1 MVQDRWWSV
10 VQCAERRVNACF
22 ACCRVSR
29 AWGRSVL
36 ASGLA
41 LLAMPLLGSDQS
53 PLRVAARAG
62 EPVSV
67 AFREDRGHVAILDIS
82 GDYDFVAP
90 DGSSNWASRE
100 AVGRAFFAHHA
111 EAYDFLIVATGFPV
125 VLGPGDRAH
134 HLGVRN
140 DIEGIGLPIFD
151 QSDLFGSAGRLQS
164 FVDLGALDSY
174 RLSSPATSLDETLL
188 IATHELLHR
197 WAASVRFRTAS
208 GELSSDLVTG
218 DGHWSYLL
226 ASGGSVLYGNNW
238 RDNGDGTF
246 TSIDALKIASPLDLY
261 LAGFLSADEVPPFF
275 LIRNPAID
283 PKRPA
288 RIGEMVSGTRLDLSI
303 DDVIAAEGPRVPAAA
318 AAPRE
323 LTAALVYLVR
333 PGDEVSE
340 SDLANLEL
348 LRRELMKRFAI
359 QTAGRGR
366 LEVHP
371 LGADEA
377 TPGLP
382 VPLDGGAIRP
392 GAMVL
397 AHALSWLASRQ
408 SAEGYWQDR
417 EGTRWRDS
425 AAAASSLL
433 AAGASFDLAGLVAW
447 ARAGSAVGTDAGAH
461 RAALLHRLGAGSE
474 RSDQIALLGTAQRPD
489 GGWGASLS
497 YRLDPLDTVV
507 ALSARDG
514 GAADDV
520 AVERLA
526 QAQNPD
532 GSWGGATG
540 GSGRVEITAAATRLL
555 LARGRTSSADA
566 GLSWIAAHQNAD
578 GGLGDSPSTA
588 HATAEA
594 LLVLREAGRL
604 GTIDEE
610 AATAYLSSRQT
621 VSGSWDG
628 SVFTTARVVEALRRA
643 ELPNG
648 VFSAPLSAIPAIPAE
663 GESVQLLARLRN
675 SGTLPLPAGT
685 VRFFDGLPEEGGVA
699 IGPDRLVPPL
709 AAGGEIDL
717 QTSWLADTPV
727 GTHALVAIFDPEG
740 SIVESDESDNRSLL
754 TLEVAPA
761 PPEPDLEVRPEGIS
775 FSPSSP
781 NLLPSTVTVT
791 VALRNR
797 GTTPVPAVAIQ
808 MWRGAPSDGHLVE
821 EVTVAVG
828 AGSTVPVSIPFDV
841 TTPGAHD
848 VTLVADPADQIV
860 EAREDNNQA
869 SARVTMAASVD
880 LEVLASQIT
889 LLDPPHPGA
898 DVRFAVTLR
907 NRGTL
912 GSPAFT
918 LRTEVVQG
926 STAEPVGEDSLQLA
940 AGTTATLTI
949 PWRVSRAGAF
959 DFHVVLDPLG
969 LVPEVDEE
977 NNSASLPFLAGAPS
991 TPNLTISYRDLQFT
1005 PEPAL
1010 EGAPLDLQILLR
1022 NTGGVEAQ
1030 QIVVRAFDGNPAQG
1044 GAPVATVT
1052 VPSLAAGASTPVD
1065 LRWTEVPNAADRF
1078 IHLMVDPEDAITEL
1092 DETDNAAFRRLDVLS
1107 LPDAAISPATLALTP
1122 RFPIPG
1128 QLVTLSIEV
1137 ADYGEQP
1144 LTGLK
1149 ARAFLLGAEGNEIPL
1164 TPDAQFAPIAG
1175 GQRGVAQIQLGLGEA
1190 PADLDLVVRVD
1201 PDAEIREGDEG
1212 NNRATIPLAIQ
1223 DADAYVSESFFSP
1236 NSDGVKDTTAF
1247 SFRVG
1252 TPASVAVEVLDRWG
1266 QLVWRETRHEWGST
1280 TGGTFVWDGR
1290 TSLGRLARDGD
1301 YEIRAVATDGAVFGR
1316 ATTTLDTNR
1325 SSLVE
1330 ASGTPYEAI
1339 ENLTCAIP
1347 HPSGVQLTDDE
1358 RWVYYYFRYLTA
1370 GTPAG
1375 IYRALSNGGTPQT
1388 VIGPAWLGSQGLG
1401 DPPDQLGEVWF
1412 SATGAFV
1419 AWAQSPCYCGDC
1431 RYCSSDARKVFL
1443 SNASGENIVELPLG
1457 SGSRLV
1463 GFFEGDR
1470 KLLAQ
1475 DSTTESLLE
1484 ISTSEPSVATP
1495 VFVAPAPIRRTTLS
1509 PDRRRVLV
1517 ETLGDPAPRQFVVNL
1532 ETGSALEL
1540 PLEPIEWLAPVWSDD
1555 GSLLALRDA
1564 TTGEV
1569 VIFSSNGELLQRVS
1583 IPLSS
1588 IAGGSS
1594 DAAIPIGFSTWND
1607 ELSVRVSR
1615 LANCE
1620 WWDEFFVVDLRSAV
1634 ARRLGVSPAR
1644 CQCCSFAVSAGRGQ
1658 GWEEVGK
1665 LHFSK
1670 RLDQESLDLPS
1681 WVRQEQGSIRL
1692 RIRNLAASDAQIES
1706 LQLSA
1711 GGERLPLL
1719 SAVDT
1724 ANGQETRPVIESHDA
1739 RLFEA
1744 TGREIEAT
1752 WNGGGFGPLRLS
1764 LSAREEGTARGLP
1777 AADASRSLAERDEPS
1792 APFEWSRGGGP
1803 WVPNDRAVLTA
1814 SSLYAKPLHAFGLDP
1829 GASPVELLADW
1840 THLANVRLSPTR
1852 RRLLFESED
1861 PGLDPESACF
1871 GTGPDLLAVKNWL
1884 NLGTEL
1890 TARRVPGVGGV
1901 LLEGVAADR
1910 SFERFRLE
1918 YALDAPS
1925 PIWLPITS
1933 PSAYQV
1939 FGSAIRNWIPP
1950 GPGAF
1955 RLRLVA
1961 EDRAGNTR
1969 VATARVFSSDT
1980 PVLTDLDVAPE
1991 VFSPNGDGSLDQ
2003 AVVSYRVL
2011 EPANL
2016 EFQLVDAGGSTVRT
2030 FSRSHAV
2037 PGEFSFVWDGRSDAG
2052 LRVADGRYRLL
2063 VLDYQQVV
2071 EVDTQA
2077 PLVTA
2082 AWSRVK
2088 QSCVSGGVVGVGNI
2102 AFTREL
2108 RFRLFEATP
2117 SVALERALAP
2127 VPAAWHRVDGVSACF
2142 QEPRCYWVQVPESD
2156 AVAYVYRVVAVDQA
2170 GNRTVIVVPSIEPAI
2185 LLGAASG
2192 QPNGAVHGPPGDV
2205 FCSPTLSPIKIPE
2218 NGLLRLEALETWP
2231 VALVSVSVHVFVHP
2245 ADGGETEVVAPVL
2258 ATYRVGSSQPWGL
2271 PLPEGAFEVLWD
2283 AGALPRGTHHV
2294 VLEGTGEDGQ
2304 AWHSTTLSVRRELQ
2318 PETPPDDPFLGVT
2331 PGVAENEIRDPLA
2344 NGTVDPRITPEAMAI
2359 LRDLYAEAVASGAIA
2374 SGHAYFLLGTVH
2386 GVESMEDV
2394 HLDLASVVD
2403 LRYSPPMRI
2412 DAAYGRD
2419 GHFLF
2424 RQSAWEPCT
2433 SYLAQLSARG
2443 LAGNGQAPPLTSSQ
2457 ELFST
2462 GCFGVAAW
2470 GFPVWA
2476 ATCGGAPSGM
2486 VGIEME
2492 VENLRDNRP
2501 LVLLTLD
2508 RLSDDGFEEL
2518 LMSVNRPTPGTIY
2531 RHELNTAGLEEGRHR
2546 YRARVVDSTGE
2557 QRFWFGSF
2565 VVDRTPPEV
2574 QFLSPPENSRSCAG
2588 ELRLDYS
2595 LTDDGGLQYSLSSP
2609 AFVDGDFNEYA
2620 GGRLRLGD
2628 EALLCLNGCG
2638 HVAERNEQLAREWEA
2653 PRLPI
2658 SEWTPRYS
2666 VPAGPLRAWMGTW
2679 RVDTQS
2685 RVAPDGRVEMK
2696 IEAVDWGGHHV
2707 CQERALEID
2716 GRADGLAT
2724 LSGPRLFSP
2733 NADGTLDVTE
2743 VALDVAESLAVTVS
2757 VFAGLP
2763 VLDGSIVPSGP
2774 EVRRVFDRGLVLDH
2788 RNVEWSGSDMSGAAV
2803 PDGLYV
2809 LVVDQVDGCDNAA
2822 RDWFP
2827 VTVDNTPP
2835 TAVLAYPHAG
2845 DPLPMLVNVRGFGD
2859 DEHFYRYQL
2868 FVGAGV
2874 APETWE
2880 LLGSGAGAAQ
2890 GQLGTWNTFGLSGT
2904 YTLLLVTEDEAG
2916 NRTESRE
2923 SVVVDSPF
2931 RILSY
2936 VESVPRLFSPN
2947 GDGRR
2952 ELASLRL
2959 GVEAPARLSVAI
2971 QDLDGRMVRE
2981 IAVDHAVAAG
2991 SLAFSWDGVD
3001 GAGQPVPDGEYRVAV
3016 HAVLL
3021 ANLNVTQVEVA
3032 PLILDRLPP
3041 EVTIRRPG
3049 NGFAAGSGSVVGTIS
3064 DPLIASY
3071 SVELASGAPLGAWT
3085 VLDAGTANRV
3095 DAPLGSLDG
3104 LPEGPHTLR
3113 VRAED
3118 AAENRIERILPFV
3131 VDNTPPQLAITAP
3144 AVGAIVGM
3152 AGDPIAIVGAIVE
3165 EHLASWRLEVGVG
3178 DSPSSWMPL
3187 ASGSELPLEPT
3198 LGAWPVAGLADGLY
3212 TLRLS
3217 ATDQASLSSEKRL
3230 VVTVDNTPPV
3240 AAVLSPRAGDFVR
3253 GAAPVVGLA
3262 TDTHFAQFVLSV
3274 APEGSLAFSEIG
3286 RSATPVTDGS
3296 LATWTALPPDG
3307 RYLLRLEVTDAADNR
3322 ARVELPVEVDTHP
3335 PSAPTLRAS
3344 LEGGRDARLHWTASP
3359 EPDVVGYEIFRDGVK
3374 LPGDPLTATTALDA
3388 GLGDGRHA
3396 YVVRAVDRAGWR
3408 SEPSNEAI
3416 VEVDRTPPLAR
3427 ILEPAVG
3434 ASVSG
3439 VIEVRGT
3446 AWSADDLRMWRLSVV
3461 PLLGGT
3467 PTLLAQSTVSVEADR
3482 LADWATATLD
3492 EGSSHRLRLEAE
3504 DVAGNVGADEVVVTI
3519 DNLPPAPPTG
3529 LAANVPGGSADVV
3542 VTWNANSEADLEGY
3556 LLYRDGAL
3564 VNAGGGPTGD
3574 PRTFVIRATSYSDRR
3589 RPDGTYT
3596 YIVLAMDQAGNLSG
3610 PSSPAEA
3617 TVSRQAPHA
3626 VIVEPADGASIGES
3640 TTVRATTSDQDV
3652 AEVRFRFRAVGV
3664 EDWTDLGNPD
3674 SAAPWE
3680 AAFTPESFV
3689 PPLPFGDYELE
3700 AVATDLGGL
3709 VDPGPSQITVTYTDL
3724 GAPAAP
3730 LDLRA
3735 AVDGGEVSLQWQAST
3750 EPDLRGYFVERRLQ
3764 GSEDWSRLSPD
3775 PVVTTV
3781 LVDSS
3786 VADGDYDYRV
3796 VAVDQSGNLSLP
3808 SNAVPALVYTPRL
3821 RQPYTPTEL
3830 RTTILAGRGRIA
3842 ATIEG
3847 TLTNGAGT
3855 GPLPAIVTGADATF
3869 SLPDLPLAIG
3879 DNTFSLRLVDGG
3891 GNRSKAATVIVRSGD
3906 RPATP
3911 SGVAGV
3917 AGPGDHDVSLTWNA
3931 NSEADLLGYRLV
3943 RDGNRL
3949 PAVES
3954 VAYQSASASSSEGA
3968 AIPEYAIDGDP
3979 GSYWAPAGQE
3989 PSGVAGQW
3997 LEVAWSEPRIVER
4010 ASLRWL
4016 AGSLVPFGA
4025 ADFDLFGWD
4034 GRAWVPLLEVRG
4046 NALEVTDLRLP
4057 RAYRTDRLRVELL
4070 APIAQPDGSSW
4081 VGLSEVAVEVMPT
4094 IAQPSFSEVVQDGLH
4109 VYSVTAWSLLGFESD
4124 PSATASVPIGDVEPP
4139 APVVLSATVQGSD
4152 VHLSWTPSTAPDVA
4166 RYDLYRDGAKLVE
4179 HVDLDLLVEV
4189 DAARPNGT
4197 YTYEVRPI
4205 DAVGNLGAFSNAVVL
4220 VVNVV
4225 APAAP
4230 LDLAVTEVVE
4240 GRALDLMWSPPAGGP
4255 PPGYRLYRGLASGG
4269 PFQAVAVTSET
4280 TRRDLGLV
4288 NGTTYFYRVVALDAA
4303 GNESL
4308 ASNEASGTPRDHV
4321 VEAPILLFP
4330 TVAGRSL
4337 IWASPIAPVAGLA
4350 EPDSSVALF
4359 RDGQWVGAARA
4370 TAAETDVPAGPGV
4383 GMRLHLAPD
4392 GRRWIRTD
4400 EVGVA
4405 HLESESGL
4413 DVELPDGGARWAWS
4427 GRSLWIH
4434 GSDGSVV
4441 LELDAE
4447 GRLLRS
4453 LTLPG
4458 WFQDVVA
4465 RPDGRELAI
4474 AGDLGEGT
4482 GLYSYD
4488 LGSGLSRLLL
4498 GFSSLPPDPDHL
4510 QWSAD
4515 GRHLAALLPDDAGTA
4530 RLVAIDTLA
4539 ASPTVAD
4546 LDSQALLDA
4555 PSWSSDGEWLFWSTE
4570 VSGISQIRS
4579 WNATNHEVTQVT
4591 NAPDERRDP
4600 QVSPVGDRLA
4610 VFGSGGRLSILD
4622 LATGTERV
4630 VHDFGRSGEGALEWS
4645 RSGVLAATFDG
4656 EVRRYTLAGWF
4667 RHPGLALHSGVNRLT
4682 ARATDPSGNLSVAS
4696 QPIELELLADAAPD
4710 LSIRSEEV
4718 VVWPQSPVAGSLA
4731 RVSVTVRNLAAV
4743 SSPASWLDAVASGP
4757 HGLRIVLAE
4766 GLALEALAPG
4776 AATTR
4781 SFDLQVPVTGGTL
4794 VVAAVVDPSNQVAE
4808 LDESNNRGERSFLAG
4823 SLAGPAVAVA
4833 TDRTTYAA
4841 GESVQVAVNV
4851 SNAGPTWNGRLV
4863 VTLEDEQGFVVDE
4876 LLDLPIVDL
4885 PYAGTN
4891 HRALVWPSGQT
4902 FAGSYQVRAALRD
4915 LAQAPVTQDVAAF
4928 TLGEAMQLSAAVET
4942 DRTAYLVGSPVSLLA
4957 RVRYVAGNALPS
4969 GLVAR
4974 LVVESAD
4981 GVVHGEWQTTLG
4993 DLLPGDSVSVRRTW
5007 SSSAEAVGPYRARV
5021 EVRRADVAEVSALSP
5036 FELLAA
5042 PSSFDGSLSLDT
5054 GSPAFGDPLLATW
5067 SVHQQSGGATT
5078 SALASLEVVDAAT
5091 GESLVVRQTPVSL
5104 STGTRV
5110 SGVESLATDEL
5121 GSKTYLVVLALDSDG
5136 LAGPEPAVTL
5146 AAASFSPVD
5155 RTPPLL
5161 TVVRPTAGGLL
5172 GGLLEVAATA
5182 VDQRSA
5188 IDRVEAAIDGATW
5201 RELPLLAATS
5211 GLFGR
5216 PWEPLAEG
5224 EHSLT
5229 VRAADAAGNAT
5240 TSLPI
5245 AFTVDTT
5252 PPVIQVDGVA
5262 DGGSYPP
5269 PVVPVI
5275 SIQDVH
5281 PGWSATALDS
5291 HAFSS
5296 GTEVA
5301 TAGIHVLH
5309 IVAEDAAGNRSME
5322 RVSFS
5327 IGGGTEPAL
5336 TAAKTWSLSSDA
5348 DGDGRPSPGDTILF
5362 EVVVAAQG
5370 TAPVTGMT
5378 FLDPVPQHTTLVA
5391 GSVTTTVGAVSAI
5404 DPITVSLGAL
5414 APGEIATVRFI
5425 VRVDSPLAAGVNRLV
5440 NQGSV
5445 ASIELPTILT
5455 DDPAVGGAVDPTIV
5469 PVSAAPRLLLEK
5481 SDALA
5486 IDADGDGVA
5495 SPGDTLSYTLL
5506 LRNLGN
5512 TAATGLGVVD
5522 PIPSHTVLVAGSV
5535 TTDRGAI
5542 TALDPVT
5549 VAIESLP
5556 AGEVAAIRFA
5566 VQVVRPLPP
5575 GVVEIANQ
5583 GTATSIELAPVVS
5596 DDPETAEAED
5606 PTITMVSARP
5616 DLHLGKSDLLVSD
5629 ADGDGFA
5636 SPSDELLYVVS
5647 LTNSGNT
5654 AATTVVVTD
5663 SLPQEMT
5670 LVPGS
5675 LQVSGGTVTAVEPLT
5690 LESPELAVGSE
5701 LSASFRVRIADPFP
5715 LDRLEIANQAFAV
5728 AQGVA
5733 ELPSD
5738 DPDSAATAD
5747 PTRTEIRITPALA
5760 AESRVA
5766 GESEPTVVVSVS
5778 LSRPSN
5784 RPTTVSF
5791 ATRDGSA
5798 TAGLDYFAVSGRL
5811 TIPSGEL
5818 SGAIAIPL
5826 VSDLLVE
5833 GDETFELVLSAPE
5846 NGTLAEPRATIT
5858 IRDDDTM
5865 SVTTIEDATVDEGE
5879 TAQVHVRLTPP
5890 PAVDV
5895 SFDFATV
5902 GGSATEGVD
5911 YLSTHGTRVVTAGT
5925 SEVVLS
5931 VATIEDALDEPAET
5945 FTVRLS
5951 SLQGAALGDGES
5963 SVTLVDDDG
5972 PPALAAAK
5980 RVSLALD
5987 TNGDGAA
5994 NPGEHLRYQVTI
6006 AALGGSQLSS
6016 VRFDDVV
6023 PDATTVV
6030 PGSVTT
6036 TAGSILGESPVQVA
6050 VGTLAPGAS
6059 AEISF
6064 EVAIAGSVPVGTSQ
6078 ISNQGRVESAEL
6090 PMVLTDDPTRPG
6102 STDPT
6107 VIPLVGLPELDAWK
6121 TDRLPDSPGAPGA
6134 SAGEIIEYSV
6144 GLMNRGSGPAHAV
6157 RFEDGI
6163 PSHARL
6169 VSGSLWSSQGA
6180 VSEGDP
6186 IRVDVGDVGS
6196 GVSVEIRFRVRVDPA
6211 LDPSVGEI
6219 VNQGWFRWGTEAA
6232 ATDDPDQ
6239 PGSVD
6244 PTSTP
6249 IVPASVLEIPTLDAI
6264 GVAAFSLLLVLAAL
6278 AVSRRARQGGFR

>member
-1 MVQDRWWSV
+1 MPQDRWRPV
-10 VQCAERRVNACF
+10 VLSAERCVSSRFPCSGF
-22 ACCRVSR
+22 SR
-29 AWGRSVL
+29 AWVRSVI
-36 ASGLA
+36 ASSVA

-53 PLRVAARAG
+53 PLRATARVG
-62 EPVSV
+62 EPVAV

-100 AVGRAFFAHHA
+100 AVGRAFFADHA
-111 EAYDFLIVATGFPV
+111 DAYDFLIVAAGFPV
-125 VLGPGDRAH
+125 ALGPGDRAH

-140 DIEGIGLPIFD
+140 DIEGIGLPNFD

-197 WAASVRFRTAS
+197 WAASIRFRTAS
-208 GELSSDLVTG
+208 GEMSSDLVTG

-261 LAGFLSADEVPPFF
+261 LAGFLSSDEVPPFF
-275 LIRNPAID
+275 LIRNPTID

-288 RIGEMVSGTRLDLSI
+288 RIGETVSGTRLDLSI
-303 DDVIAAEGPRVPAAA
+303 EDVIAAEGPRVPAGAE
-318 AAPRE
+318 APRA
-323 LTAALVYLVR
+323 LAAALVYLVR

-366 LEVHP
+366 LEIHP

-397 AHALSWLASRQ
+397 ADALSWLASRQ

-425 AAAASSLL
+425 AAVASSLL
-433 AAGASFDLAGLVAW
+433 AAGGSFDLAGLVAW

-474 RSDQIALLGTAQRPD
+474 RSDQLALIGAAQRPD

-514 GAADDV
+514 GAGDDA
-520 AVERLA
+520 AVQRLV

-532 GSWGGATG
+532 GSWGGAPG
-540 GSGRVEITAAATRLL
+540 GSGRVEVTAAATRLL
-555 LARGRTSSADA
+555 LARGRTSSAEA
-566 GLSWIAAHQNAD
+566 GLGWIAAHQNAD
-578 GGLGDSPSTA
+578 GGFGDSPSTA

-594 LLVLREAGRL
+594 LLVLRAAGRV
-604 GTIDEE
+604 GAIDEE
-610 AATAYLSSRQT
+610 AATAYLSSRQS
-621 VSGSWDG
+621 VAGSWDG
-628 SVFTTARVVEALRRA
+628 SVFTTARVVEALRQG

-648 VFSAPLSAIPAIPAE
+648 VFSVPLSAVPANPAE
-663 GESVQLLARLRN
+663 GESVQLHVRLLN
-675 SGTLPLPAGT
+675 SGSLPLPAGT

-699 IGPDRLVPPL
+699 IGPDRVVPPL
-709 AAGGEIDL
+709 PAGGEVDL
-717 QTSWLADTPV
+717 ETNWLADSPAGPHV
-727 GTHALVAIFDPEG
+727 LVAIFDPEG
-740 SIVESDESDNRSLL
+740 SIIESDESDNRSLL
-754 TLEVAPA
+754 TLEVATA
-761 PPEPDLEVRPEGIS
+761 PPGPDLEVLPEGIS

-808 MWRGAPSDGHLVE
+808 MWRGAPSDGSLVG
-821 EVTVAVG
+821 EVAVAVG

-841 TTPGAHD
+841 TSPGAHE
-848 VTLVADPADQIV
+848 VTLIADAADQVV

-869 SARVTMAASVD
+869 SARVTTAPSVD

-889 LLDPPHPGA
+889 LLDPPYPGA

-912 GSPAFT
+912 GSPPFT

-926 STAEPVGEDSLQLA
+926 STAELVSEDSLQLA
-940 AGTTATLTI
+940 AGTASTLTI
-949 PWRVSRAGAF
+949 PWRVSRGGSF
-959 DFHVVLDPLG
+959 DLRVVLDPLG

-977 NNSASLPFLAGAPS
+977 NNSASLPFLAGSPS

-1030 QIVVRAFDGNPAQG
+1030 QIVVRAFDGNPPQG
-1044 GAPVATVT
+1044 GPPIATVT

-1065 LRWTEVPNAADRF
+1065 LRWSEVSNAADRF
-1078 IHLMVDPEDAITEL
+1078 IHLVVDPDNAISEL
-1092 DETDNAAFRRLDVLS
+1092 DEADNEAFRRLDVLS
-1107 LPDAAISPATLALTP
+1107 LPDAAISPASLALTP

-1128 QLVTLSIEV
+1128 QLVTLSIEI

-1164 TPDAQFAPIAG
+1164 TPDAQFAPITG
-1175 GQRGVAQIQLGLGEA
+1175 GQRGVAQIQLGLGDV
-1190 PADLDLVVRVD
+1190 PADLELVVRVD

-1212 NNRATIPLAIQ
+1212 NNRATIRLAIQ
-1223 DADAYVSESFFSP
+1223 NADAYVSESFFSP

-1266 QLVWRETRHEWGST
+1266 QTVWRETRPEWSST

-1301 YEIRAVATDGAVFGR
+1301 YELRAVATDGAVLGR

-1347 HPSGVQLTDDE
+1347 RPSGVQLTDDE
-1358 RWVYYYFRYLTA
+1358 LWVYYYFRYWTA

-1375 IYRALSNGGTPQT
+1375 IYRALSSGGTPQT
-1388 VIGPAWLGSQGLG
+1388 VIGSAWLSSQGLG
-1401 DPPDQLGEVWF
+1401 DPPDQLGQVWF

-1419 AWAQSPCYCGDC
+1419 AWEQSPCYCGDC

-1457 SGSRLV
+1457 SGSRLL
-1463 GFFEGDR
+1463 GFFDGDR
-1470 KLLAQ
+1470 RLLAQ
-1475 DSTTESLLE
+1475 DRTTESLLE
-1484 ISTSEPSVATP
+1484 MSTSDPSVATP
-1495 VFVAPAPIRRTTLS
+1495 VFTAPAEIRWTTLS
-1509 PDRRRVLV
+1509 PDRRKVLLTVAGETADRVSLV
-1517 ETLGDPAPRQFVVNL
+1517 DLAT
-1532 ETGSALEL
+1532 SAAREL
-1540 PLEPIEWLAPVWSDD
+1540 LVTPVDGVEPVWSDD
-1555 GSLLALRDA
+1555 GSLLVVNDS
-1564 TTGEV
+1564 TTGELV
-1569 VIFSSNGELLQRVS
+1569 VVSGEGDVLQHLAVPPSSRPG
-1583 IPLSS
+1583 SS
-1588 IAGGSS
+1588 ILWVV
-1594 DAAIPIGFSTWND
+1594 PRGFSTWND
-1607 ELSVRVSR
+1607 ELAIRVVRVAECQMWS
-1615 LANCE
+1615 E
-1620 WWDEFFVVDLRSAV
+1620 YFVIELRSRAT
-1634 ARRLGVSPAR
+1634 RYLGASPDR
-1644 CQCCSFAVSAGRGQ
+1644 CHCCSFAVSASSER
-1658 GWEEVGK
+1658 GWEEIGR

-1692 RIRNLAASDAQIES
+1692 RIRNLAASDAEIES

-1711 GGERLPLL
+1711 AGELL
-1719 SAVDT
+1719 SLVSAVDT
-1724 ANGQETRPVIESHDA
+1724 ENGQETKPAIESHDA
-1739 RLFEA
+1739 RLFDA

-1764 LSAREEGTARGLP
+1764 LSASEEGTAPGLP
-1777 AADASRSLAERDEPS
+1777 AADASRALADRDEPS
-1792 APFEWSRGGGP
+1792 APFEWSQGGGP

-1814 SSLYAKPLHAFGLDP
+1814 SSLYAKPLHSYGLDP

-1840 THLANVRLSPTR
+1840 THLADVRLSPTR

-1901 LLEGVAADR
+1901 LLEGAAADR

-1918 YALDAPS
+1918 YAIDAPS

-1961 EDRAGNTR
+1961 EDKAGNTR

-2052 LRVADGRYRLL
+2052 LRVADGHYRLL

-2077 PLVTA
+2077 PRASVSLLATSTA
-2082 AWSRVK
+2082 CRPDGFVPSGRHLDLGYVLSQAADDDGDPRSTDDLEIRLERGLAPTPVAWERIVDHPISFEEE
-2088 QSCVSGGVVGVGNI
+2088 QSY
-2102 AFTREL
+2102 
-2108 RFRLFEATP
+2108 RFRIVATD
-2117 SVALERALAP
+2117 R
-2127 VPAAWHRVDGVSACF
+2127 
-2142 QEPRCYWVQVPESD
+2142 
-2156 AVAYVYRVVAVDQA
+2156 A
-2170 GNRTVIVVPSIEPAI
+2170 GNRTFAVAPSPEPRVILA
-2185 LLGAASG
+2185 AASG
-2192 QPNGAVHGPPGDV
+2192 QPSGQLIGPPGATQCDTFDV
-2205 FCSPTLSPIKIPE
+2205 PE
-2218 NGLLRLEALETWP
+2218 NGLLRLEALNAWP
-2231 VALVSVSVHVFVHP
+2231 TLLVSAEVRIPPSGVCTGGLGAVF
-2245 ADGGETEVVAPVL
+2245 PVL
-2258 ATYRVGSSQPWGL
+2258 ATYQVGASLPWGF
-2271 PLPEGAFEVLWD
+2271 PLPDLGFEVLIN
-2283 AGALPRGTHHV
+2283 ASGLSPGPHV
-2294 VLEGTGEDGQ
+2294 VCLQGLDSSGA
-2304 AWHSTTLSVRRELQ
+2304 AWEAESRIAVR
-2318 PETPPDDPFLGVT
+2318 
-2331 PGVAENEIRDPLA
+2331 GVASPASLKLSGAFSEDVVRTGLDGENE
-2344 NGTVDPRITPEAMAI
+2344 AI
-2359 LRDLYAEAVASGAIA
+2359 SRLYRQAISAEAIEEGDAL
-2374 SGHAYFLLGTVH
+2374 FLLGTVV
-2386 GVESMEDV
+2386 GSEEVEGLSLQV
-2394 HLDLASVVD
+2394 SSSAD
-2403 LRYSPPMRI
+2403 LRYTPPVRL
-2412 DAAYGRD
+2412 APVFGVGREY
-2419 GHFLF
+2419 LF
-2424 RQSAWEPCT
+2424 RVEAWTPCAE
-2433 SYLAQLSARG
+2433 YLVRFEGWRVGGDGTRLPLTTG
-2443 LAGNGQAPPLTSSQ
+2443 PLPFQAPC
-2457 ELFST
+2457 FS
-2462 GCFGVAAW
+2462 VEAW
-2470 GFPVWA
+2470 SFPEWA
-2476 ATCGGAPSGM
+2476 PECGGSPGG
-2486 VGIEME
+2486 GILFESVARNYRGDRE
-2492 VENLRDNRP
+2492 I
-2501 LVLLTLD
+2501 VLLTLG
-2508 RLSDDGFEEL
+2508 RLLEDGSEEL
-2518 LMSVNRPTPGTIY
+2518 WTSVNRPVPGATY
-2531 RHELNTAGLEEGRHR
+2531 RHRLDSSGFPEGSYR
-2546 YRARVVDSTGE
+2546 YHARVVNSSGE
-2557 QRFWFGSF
+2557 QRSWLGSF
-2565 VVDRTPPEV
+2565 VVDRTPPTAEILYPLEGQPLCAKSFRV
-2574 QFLSPPENSRSCAG
+2574 DHSLSDA
-2588 ELRLDYS
+2588 
-2595 LTDDGGLQYSLSSP
+2595 GGLQYSLSSP
-2609 AFVDGDFNEYA
+2609 EFSGPPAPLPAQFNEFSGGLLRSGVVPHLCTA
-2620 GGRLRLGD
+2620 GCGRLSMPFTCSGEEASRLD
-2628 EALLCLNGCG
+2628 RA
-2638 HVAERNEQLAREWEA
+2638 WES
-2653 PRLPI
+2653 PRI
-2658 SEWTPRYS
+2658 HRGNSTGSACTPRY
-2666 VPAGPLRAWMGTW
+2666 
-2679 RVDTQS
+2679 QS
-2685 RVAPDGRVEMK
+2685 PDGPVQSVVQAWRSEFPIDGHVEMRL
-2696 IEAVDWGGHHV
+2696 EAVDWGGFRV
-2707 CQERALEID
+2707 CRERTVEVD
-2716 GRADGLAT
+2716 GRPDGVVSR
-2724 LSGPRLFSP
+2724 SGPSPFSP
-2733 NADGTLDVTE
+2733 NGDGIFDATELTLD
-2743 VALDVAESLAVTVS
+2743 AGESLTANLS
-2757 VFAGLP
+2757 LYKASL
-2763 VLDGSIVPSGP
+2763 GP
-2774 EVRRVFDRGLVLDH
+2774 GGWELSEPELRRLLEGHLVLDH
-2788 RNVEWSGSDMSGAAV
+2788 LAVEWNGLDAGGTVV
-2803 PDGLYV
+2803 PDGAYAIA
-2809 LVVDQVDGCDNAA
+2809 VDLLDGCTNAG
-2822 RDWFP
+2822 RKIVP
-2827 VTVDNTPP
+2827 VTVDNTSP
-2835 TAVLAYPHAG
+2835 AADLLYPRSG
-2845 DPLPMLVNVRGFGD
+2845 EPLPMLVNVRARTE
-2859 DEHFYRYQL
+2859 DEHFLRYQL
-2868 FVGAGV
+2868 FVGVGA
-2874 APETWE
+2874 APTTWE
-2880 LLGSGAGAAQ
+2880 LVAAGSSSSADQ
-2890 GQLGTWNTFGLSGT
+2890 ILGTWNTYGLSGT
-2904 YTLLLVTEDEAG
+2904 YTLRLETEDSAG
-2916 NRTESRE
+2916 NRAEDRE
-2923 SVVVDSPF
+2923 TLLVDSPY

-2936 VESVPRLFSPN
+2936 VEVLPGLFSPN

-2952 ELASLRL
+2952 ELTSLRI
-2959 GVEAPARLSVAI
+2959 GVEVPAGLTVVI
-2971 QDLDGRMVRE
+2971 QDLGGTVLRRV
-2981 IAVDHAVAAG
+2981 VVGQGVAAG
-2991 SLAFSWDGVD
+2991 ALTLGWDGND
-3001 GAGQPVPDGEYRVAV
+3001 DLGQEVPDGEYRVVV
-3016 HAVLL
+3016 HAVLSS
-3021 ANLNVTQVEVA
+3021 NPNVTQDEAVPLSVDRQA
-3032 PLILDRLPP
+3032 PD
-3041 EVTIRRPG
+3041 VTIRRPES
-3049 NGFAAGSGSVVGTIS
+3049 GFVAGSGSVIGSIVDRFLT
-3064 DPLIASY
+3064 SY
-3071 SVELASGAPLGAWT
+3071 SVELASGVPLGPWSILETGSAS
-3085 VLDAGTANRV
+3085 RV

-3104 LPEGPHTLR
+3104 LPEGPHALR

-3118 AAENRIERILPFV
+3118 AAENRIERVLPFV

-3144 AVGAIVGM
+3144 AVGAIVGR
-3152 AGDPIAIVGAIVE
+3152 AGDPIAIVGGIVE
-3165 EHLASWRLEVGVG
+3165 EHLAAWRLEVGVG

-3198 LGAWPVAGLADGLY
+3198 LVVWAVAGLADGLY

-3217 ATDQASLSSEKRL
+3217 ATDQASLSSETRL

-3240 AAVLSPRAGDFVR
+3240 AAVSSPRAGDFVR
-3253 GAAPVVGLA
+3253 GAAPVVGSA

-3307 RYLLRLEVTDAADNR
+3307 RYLLRLEVTDAAVNR
-3322 ARVELPVEVDTHP
+3322 TRVELPLEVDTHP

-3359 EPDVVGYEIFRDGVK
+3359 EPDVVGYELFRDGVK
-3374 LPGDPLTATTALDA
+3374 IPGDPLTATTALDT
-3388 GLGDGRHA
+3388 GLGDGRHV

-3427 ILEPAVG
+3427 ILEPAAG
-3434 ASVSG
+3434 ARVSG
-3439 VIEVRGT
+3439 VLEVRGT
-3446 AWSADDLRMWRLSVV
+3446 AWSAGDLREWRLSVV

-3467 PTLLAQSTVSVEADR
+3467 ATLLAQSTLPVEADR
-3482 LADWATATLD
+3482 LADWATATLE

-3504 DVAGNVGADEVVVTI
+3504 DIAGNVGADEVVVTI

-3529 LAANVPGGSADVV
+3529 LAAIVPGGSADVA

-3564 VNAGGGPTGD
+3564 VNAGAGPVGD
-3574 PRTFVIRATSYSDRR
+3574 PRNFVLRTNSYSDRQ
-3589 RPDGTYT
+3589 RPDGTYS
-3596 YIVLAMDQAGNLSG
+3596 YIVLAMDRAGNLSG

-3626 VIVEPADGASIGES
+3626 VIVEPEDGASIGEA
-3640 TTVRATTSDQDV
+3640 TVVRATTSDQDV

-3700 AVATDLGGL
+3700 AEATDLGGL
-3709 VDPGPSQITVTYTDL
+3709 VDPGPSQITVTYADL

-3730 LDLRA
+3730 LELRA

-3750 EPDLRGYFVERRLQ
+3750 EPDLRGYFVERHLQ
-3764 GSEDWSRLSPD
+3764 GSEDWIRLSPD

-3781 LVDSS
+3781 LVDSN

-3855 GPLPAIVTGADATF
+3855 GPLPAIATGADATF

-3906 RPATP
+3906 RPAAP

-3917 AGPGDHDVSLTWNA
+3917 AGPGEHDVSLTWNA
-3931 NSEADLLGYRLV
+3931 NSEPDLLGYRLV

-3968 AIPEYAIDGDP
+3968 AIPEYAIDGDS

-3997 LEVAWSEPRIVER
+3997 LEVAWGEPRIVER

-4025 ADFDLFGWD
+4025 SDFDLFGWD
-4034 GRAWVPLLEVRG
+4034 GRTWVPLVEVRG
-4046 NALEVTDLRLP
+4046 NALEVTELRLP
-4057 RAYRTDRLRVELL
+4057 RAYRTDRLRLELL

-4094 IAQPSFSEVVQDGLH
+4094 IAQPSFTEVMPDGLH

-4124 PSATASVPIGDVEPP
+4124 PSASASVPIGDVEPP

-4179 HVDLDLLVEV
+4179 HVDLDRLVEV

-4197 YTYEVRPI
+4197 YSYEVRPI
-4205 DAVGNLGAFSNAVVL
+4205 DAVGNLGAFSNSVSVL
-4220 VVNVV
+4220 VDVV
-4225 APAAP
+4225 APSAP
-4230 LDLAVTEVVE
+4230 LDLTVTEVAE
-4240 GRALDLMWSPPAGGP
+4240 GRALDLRWSPPAGGP

-4288 NGTTYFYRVVALDAA
+4288 NGTTYFYRVVALDVA

-4308 ASNEASGTPRDHV
+4308 PSNEASGTPHDHV

-4370 TAAETDVPAGPGV
+4370 TAAETHVPAGPGV

-4405 HLESESGL
+4405 HLENESGL

-4447 GRLLRS
+4447 GRLVRS

-4458 WFQDVVA
+4458 WFEDLA
-4465 RPDGRELAI
+4465 ASPDGRELAI

-4482 GLYSYD
+4482 GLYAHD
-4488 LGSGLSRLLL
+4488 LASGLARLLL
-4498 GFSSLPPDPDHL
+4498 EFSWSAHDPDHL
-4510 QWSAD
+4510 QWSPD
-4515 GRHLAALLPDDAGTA
+4515 GRHLAALLPNDVGTA
-4530 RLVAIDTLA
+4530 RLVTIDLSS
-4539 ASPTVAD
+4539 ASPAVD
-4546 LDSQALLDA
+4546 ELDSQAFLDA
-4555 PSWSSDGEWLFWSTE
+4555 PSWSSDGERLFWSAD
-4570 VSGISQIRS
+4570 VSGIPQVRS
-4579 WNATNHEVTQVT
+4579 WAVTSQTVTQVT
-4591 NAPDERRDP
+4591 NAPDGRRDP

-4610 VFGSGGRLSILD
+4610 LFGPGGRLSILE

-4630 VHDFGRSGEGALEWS
+4630 VHDFGRPGEGALEWS

-4656 EVRRYTLAGWF
+4656 EVRRYAPAGWF

-4696 QPIELELLADAAPD
+4696 QPIELELPADAAPD

-4718 VVWPQSPVAGSLA
+4718 VVWPQTPVAGSLA

-4743 SSPASWLDAVASGP
+4743 SSPASWLDVVASGP
-4757 HGLRIVLAE
+4757 RGLRIVLAE
-4766 GLALEALAPG
+4766 GLVLEALAPG
-4776 AATTR
+4776 AVTTR
-4781 SFDLQVPVTGGTL
+4781 SFDLQVPVAGGTL

-4823 SLAGPAVAVA
+4823 SLAGPAVAIV
-4833 TDRTTYAA
+4833 TDQTTYAA
-4841 GESVQVAVNV
+4841 GESVQIAVNV
-4851 SNAGPTWNGRLV
+4851 SNAGPSWNGRLV
-4863 VTLEDEQGFVVDE
+4863 VTLEDELGFVVNE
-4876 LLDLPIVDL
+4876 LLNLPIVDL
-4885 PYAGTN
+4885 PYAGTS
-4891 HRALVWPSGQT
+4891 HRALNWPSGQT

-4915 LAQAPVTQDVAAF
+4915 LAQVPVTQDVAAF

-4942 DRTAYLVGSPVSLLA
+4942 DRTAYLVGSPVSLVA
-4957 RVRYVAGNALPS
+4957 RVRYVTGNALLS

-4993 DLLPGDSVSVRRTW
+4993 DLLPGDSASVRRTW
-5007 SSSAEAVGPYRARV
+5007 SSSAESVGPYRARV
-5021 EVRRADVAEVSALSP
+5021 EVQRADAAEVSALSP

-5042 PSSFDGSLSLDT
+5042 PPSFDGSLSLDT
-5054 GSPAFGDPLLATW
+5054 GSPAFGDPLLASW

-5078 SALASLEVVDAAT
+5078 SALASLTVVDAAT

-5104 STGTRV
+5104 SSGTRV
-5110 SGVESLATDEL
+5110 SGVESLASDEL

-5136 LAGPEPAVTL
+5136 LAGPQLAVTL
-5146 AAASFSPVD
+5146 AVASFSPVD

-5182 VDQRSA
+5182 VDQRST
-5188 IDRVEAAIDGATW
+5188 IDRVEAAIDGSSW

-5211 GLFGR
+5211 GIFGR
-5216 PWEPLAEG
+5216 PWEPLVEG
-5224 EHSLT
+5224 EHSLI
-5229 VRAADAAGNAT
+5229 VRAADEAGNAT

-5281 PGWSATALDS
+5281 PGWSAMALDS

-5296 GTEVA
+5296 GTAVA
-5301 TAGIHVLH
+5301 TAGIHVLRV
-5309 IVAEDAAGNRSME
+5309 VAEDAAGNRSTAGL
-5322 RVSFS
+5322 SFS
-5327 IGGGTEPAL
+5327 ISGGTEPAL
-5336 TAAKTWSLSSDA
+5336 TAAKTWSLGSDA

-5362 EVVVAAQG
+5362 EIVVTSQG
-5370 TAPVTGMT
+5370 TAPATGMT

-5391 GSVTTTVGAVSAI
+5391 GSVTTTVGAVTAI

-5414 APGEIATVRFI
+5414 APGESATVRFS
-5425 VRVDSPLAAGVNRLV
+5425 VRIDSPLAAGVNRLV

-5445 ASIELPTILT
+5445 SSIELPAILT
-5455 DDPAVGGAVDPTIV
+5455 DDPALGGAVDPTVI

-5486 IDADGDGVA
+5486 VDADGDGGA

-5506 LRNLGN
+5506 LRSLGN
-5512 TAATGLGVVD
+5512 TAATGLAVVD
-5522 PIPSHTVLVAGSV
+5522 PIPSDTVLVAGSV

-5542 TALDPVT
+5542 TGVDPVT

-5606 PTITMVSARP
+5606 PTITTVSARP
-5616 DLHLGKSDLLVSD
+5616 DLHLGKSDLLVGD

-5636 SPSDELLYVVS
+5636 SPGDELLYVVS

-5654 AATTVVVTD
+5654 AATAAVVTD
-5663 SLPQEMT
+5663 SLPQETT

-5690 LESPELAVGSE
+5690 LESPELAVGAE

-5784 RPTTVSF
+5784 RPTAVSF
-5791 ATRDGSA
+5791 STRDGSA

-5865 SVTTIEDATVDEGE
+5865 SVATIEDATVDEGE

-5911 YLSTHGTRVVTAGT
+5911 YLSALGTRVVTAGT

-5951 SLQGAALGDGES
+5951 SVQGAALGDGES

-5994 NPGEHLRYQVTI
+5994 NPGERLRYQVTI

-6016 VRFDDVV
+6016 VRFDDAA

-6064 EVAIAGSVPVGTSQ
+6064 EVAIAGSVPAGTSQ
-6078 ISNQGRVESAEL
+6078 ISNQGHVESAEL

-6107 VIPLVGLPELDAWK
+6107 VIPLFGLPELDASK
-6121 TDRLPDSPGAPGA
+6121 TDRLPDSPGARGA
-6134 SAGEIIEYSV
+6134 SAGEVIEYAV

-6219 VNQGWFRWGTEAA
+6219 VNQGWFRWGTEAV

-6249 IVPASVLEIPTLDAI
+6249 IVPASVLEIPTLDTI
-6264 GVAAFSLLLVLAAL
+6264 GAAAFSLLLVLAAL
-6278 AVSRRARQGGFR
+6278 AISRRTRYGGIR

>member
-1 MVQDRWWSV
+1 MT
-10 VQCAERRVNACF
+10 
-22 ACCRVSR
+22 
-29 AWGRSVL
+29 
-36 ASGLA
+36 

-53 PLRVAARAG
+53 PPRLAARAG
-62 EPVSV
+62 EPVAV

-100 AVGRAFFAHHA
+100 AVGSAFFADHA
-111 EAYDFLIVATGFPV
+111 DAYDFLIVAAGFPV
-125 VLGPGDRAH
+125 ALGPGDRAH

-164 FVDLGALDSY
+164 YVDLGELASY
-174 RLSSPATSLDETLL
+174 RLDSPTTELDQALL

-197 WAASVRFRTAS
+197 WAARVSFRTAGGSPS
-208 GELSSDLVTG
+208 GDLVTG
-218 DGHWSYLL
+218 EGHWSYLL
-226 ASGGSVLYGNNW
+226 ASNGSVLYGNNW

-261 LAGFLSADEVPPFF
+261 LAGFLSSDEVPPFF
-275 LIRNPAID
+275 LIRNPTID

-288 RIGEMVSGTRLDLSI
+288 RIGETVSGTRLDLSI
-303 DDVIAAEGPRVPAAA
+303 EDVIAAEGPRVPAAA

-323 LTAALVYLVR
+323 LAAALVYLVR

-366 LEVHP
+366 LEIHP

-397 AHALSWLASRQ
+397 ADALRWLASRQ

-425 AAAASSLL
+425 AAVASSLL
-433 AAGASFDLAGLVAW
+433 AAGGSFDLAGLVAW

-474 RSDQIALLGTAQRPD
+474 RSDQLALIGAAQRPD

-514 GAADDV
+514 GAGDDA
-520 AVERLA
+520 AVQRLV

-532 GSWGGATG
+532 GSWGGAPG
-540 GSGRVEITAAATRLL
+540 GSGRVEVTAAATRLL
-555 LARGRTSSADA
+555 LARGRTSSAEA
-566 GLSWIAAHQNAD
+566 GLGWIAAHQNAD
-578 GGLGDSPSTA
+578 GGFGDSPSTA

-594 LLVLREAGRL
+594 LLVLRAAGRV
-604 GTIDEE
+604 GAIDEE
-610 AATAYLSSRQT
+610 AATAYLSSRQS
-621 VSGSWDG
+621 VAGSWDG
-628 SVFTTARVVEALRRA
+628 SVFTTARVVEALRQG

-648 VFSAPLSAIPAIPAE
+648 VFSASLSAVPANPAE
-663 GESVQLLARLRN
+663 GESVLLHVRLRN
-675 SGTLPLPAGT
+675 SGSLPLPAGT
-685 VRFFDGLPEEGGVA
+685 VRFFDGLPEQGGVA
-699 IGPDRLVPPL
+699 ISPDRVVPPL
-709 AAGGEIDL
+709 PAGGEVDL
-717 QTSWLADTPV
+717 ETNWLADSPAGPHV
-727 GTHALVAIFDPEG
+727 LVAIFDPEG
-740 SIVESDESDNRSLL
+740 SIIESDESDNRSLL
-754 TLEVAPA
+754 TLEVATA
-761 PPEPDLEVRPEGIS
+761 PPGPDLEVRPEGIS

-797 GTTPVPAVAIQ
+797 GMTPVPAVAIQ
-808 MWRGAPSDGHLVE
+808 MWRGAPSDGSLVG
-821 EVTVAVG
+821 EVAVAVG

-841 TTPGAHD
+841 TSPGAHE
-848 VTLVADPADQIV
+848 VTLIADPADQVV

-869 SARVTMAASVD
+869 SARVTTAPSVD

-889 LLDPPHPGA
+889 LLDPPYPGA

-926 STAEPVGEDSLQLA
+926 STAELVSEDSLQLA
-940 AGTTATLTI
+940 AGTASTLTI
-949 PWRVSRAGAF
+949 PWRVSRGGSF
-959 DFHVVLDPLG
+959 DFRVVLDPLG
-969 LVPEVDEE
+969 LVPEVDEG

-1044 GAPVATVT
+1044 GAPIATVT
-1052 VPSLAAGASTPVD
+1052 VPSLAEGASTAVD
-1065 LRWTEVPNAADRF
+1065 LRWAEVPNAADRF
-1078 IHLMVDPEDAITEL
+1078 IHLVVDPDNAISEL
-1092 DETDNAAFRRLDVLS
+1092 DEADNEAFRRLDVLS
-1107 LPDAAISPATLALTP
+1107 LPDAAISPASLGLNP
-1122 RFPIPG
+1122 PFPVPG
-1128 QLVTLSIEV
+1128 QSATLSIEI
-1137 ADYGEQP
+1137 ANLGEQV
-1144 LTGLK
+1144 LEGLR
-1149 ARAFLLGAEGNEIPL
+1149 ARAFLRTHGDDEVPL
-1164 TPDAQFAPIAG
+1164 VPDAHFAPVG
-1175 GQRGVAQIQLGLGEA
+1175 GGRSGTAQVELSFDGSVASGE
-1190 PADLDLVVRVD
+1190 LVVRVD
-1201 PDAEIREGDEG
+1201 PDAQIREGNEG
-1212 NNRATIPLAIQ
+1212 NNQAALPLAVQ
-1223 DADAYVSESFFSP
+1223 DADAYMSERFFSP
-1236 NSDGVKDTTAF
+1236 NSDGIKDTTVF
-1247 SFRVG
+1247 SFRLD
-1252 TPASVAVEVLDRWG
+1252 PAASVAVEILDRWG
-1266 QLVWRETRHEWGST
+1266 QTVWRESRPEWSAT
-1280 TGGTFVWDGR
+1280 TGGSFVWSGM

-1301 YEIRAVATDGAVFGR
+1301 YEVRAVAGDGSVLARAV
-1316 ATTTLDTNR
+1316 TTLDTNR
-1325 SSLVE
+1325 SSMVE

-1339 ENLTCAIP
+1339 ENLTCSTP
-1347 HPSGVQLTDDE
+1347 RPDELQLTADE
-1358 RWVYYYFRYLTA
+1358 RWAYFLFRLPA
-1370 GTPAG
+1370 GGVSTG
-1375 IYRALSNGGTPQT
+1375 IYRAPGNGGSLQP
-1388 VIGPAWLGSQGLG
+1388 VVGPDWFAPHAIGDL
-1401 DPPDQLGEVWF
+1401 PDEPSEMNV
-1412 SATGAFV
+1412 SASGALV
-1419 AWAQSPCYCGDC
+1419 AFTQSACLCGDC
-1431 RYCSSDARKVFL
+1431 RHCGGNGTRGVFL
-1443 SNASGENIVELPLG
+1443 ANASGTQLAELPLG
-1457 SGSRLV
+1457 SDSRVL
-1463 GFFEGDR
+1463 GFFDGDR

-1475 DSTTESLLE
+1475 ERAPETLVAIATSDPSLK
-1484 ISTSEPSVATP
+1484 VP
-1495 VFVAPAPIRRTTLS
+1495 VFASPAPITRTTFS

-1517 ETLGDPAPRQFVVNL
+1517 ETLGDAAQRQFVVNL

-1540 PLEPIEWLAPVWSDD
+1540 PLEPIDWVAPVWSDD

-1569 VIFSSNGELLQRVS
+1569 AIFASNGELLQRLS
-1583 IPLSS
+1583 IPLSP
-1588 IAGGSS
+1588 IAGGST
-1594 DAAIPIGFSTWND
+1594 DAAIPLGFSTWND
-1607 ELSVRVSR
+1607 ELAIRVSR

-1620 WWDEFFVVDLRSAV
+1620 MWEEFFVVDLQSTAARS
-1634 ARRLGVSPAR
+1634 LGSSPAR
-1644 CQCCSFAVSAGRGQ
+1644 CHCCSFAVSAAREQ
-1658 GWEEVGK
+1658 GWEEIGR
-1665 LHFSK
+1665 LHFS
-1670 RLDQESLDLPS
+1670 RRFDEESLDLPS
-1681 WVRQEQGSIRL
+1681 WIGQEQGSIRL
-1692 RIRNLAASDAQIES
+1692 RIRNLAASEAQIES

-1711 GGERLPLL
+1711 AGERLSLV
-1719 SAVDT
+1719 SAIET
-1724 ANGQETRPVIESHDA
+1724 ENGQETKAAIESHDG

-1744 TGREIEAT
+1744 TGREIEAA
-1752 WNGGGFGPLRLS
+1752 WRGGRFGPLRLS
-1764 LSAREEGTARGLP
+1764 LTAREDGAIPGVP
-1777 AADASRSLAERDEPS
+1777 AAETRRTLSGRNEPS
-1792 APFEWSRGGGP
+1792 APFEWGLGGGP

-1840 THLANVRLSPTR
+1840 THLENVRLSPTR

-1918 YALDAPS
+1918 YALEAPS
-1925 PIWLPITS
+1925 PVWLPIAP
-1933 PSAYQV
+1933 PSAHQE
-1939 FGSAIRNWIPP
+1939 FGGEIQSWIPP
-1950 GPGAF
+1950 GPGVF
-1955 RLRLVA
+1955 RVRLVA
-1961 EDRAGNTR
+1961 EDKAGNTR
-1969 VATARVFSSDT
+1969 VASARVFSSDT
-1980 PVLTDLDVAPE
+1980 PVLTDLDVSPE
-1991 VFSPNGDGSLDQ
+1991 VFSPNGDGALDQ

-2016 EFQLVDAGGSTVRT
+2016 EFQFLDARGSAVRT
-2030 FSRSHAV
+2030 FSRSHAI
-2037 PGEFSFVWDGRSDAG
+2037 PGEFSFVWDGRDDAG
-2052 LRVADGRYRLL
+2052 TRVVDGRYRLR
-2063 VLDYQQVV
+2063 VLDFQQGV
-2071 EVDTQA
+2071 EVDTRAPSASLSLVAMSPSCRPDGLAPGGRHLELWYSLERSADDDGDPATVDDLEVHLERGLGQTPAIWEPIDLRSVSLDEEQA
-2077 PLVTA
+2077 Y
-2082 AWSRVK
+2082 
-2088 QSCVSGGVVGVGNI
+2088 
-2102 AFTREL
+2102 
-2108 RFRLFEATP
+2108 RFRLIAID
-2117 SVALERALAP
+2117 R
-2127 VPAAWHRVDGVSACF
+2127 
-2142 QEPRCYWVQVPESD
+2142 
-2156 AVAYVYRVVAVDQA
+2156 A
-2170 GNRTVIVVPSIEPAI
+2170 GNRTSVSAAGPEPRVI
-2185 LLGAASG
+2185 LGAASG
-2192 QPNGAVHGPPGDV
+2192 QPSGQLIGPPGATQCDTFDV
-2205 FCSPTLSPIKIPE
+2205 PE
-2218 NGLLRLEALETWP
+2218 NGLLRLEALNAWP
-2231 VALVSVSVHVFVHP
+2231 TSLVSAEVRVPPSGECTGGLGAVF
-2245 ADGGETEVVAPVL
+2245 PVL
-2258 ATYRVGSSQPWGL
+2258 ATYQVGASLPWGF
-2271 PLPEGAFEVLWD
+2271 PLPDLGFEVLIN
-2283 AGALPRGTHHV
+2283 ASGLSPGRHV
-2294 VLEGTGEDGQ
+2294 VCLRGLDSSGAAWEAESRIAVRGAAGTASLKLSGAFSEDV
-2304 AWHSTTLSVRRELQ
+2304 VRTGL
-2318 PETPPDDPFLGVT
+2318 DG
-2331 PGVAENEIRDPLA
+2331 ENE
-2344 NGTVDPRITPEAMAI
+2344 AI
-2359 LRDLYAEAVASGAIA
+2359 SRLYRQAISAEAIEEGDAL
-2374 SGHAYFLLGTVH
+2374 FLLGTVV
-2386 GVESMEDV
+2386 GSEEVEGLSLQV
-2394 HLDLASVVD
+2394 SSSAD
-2403 LRYSPPMRI
+2403 LRYTPPVRL
-2412 DAAYGRD
+2412 APVFGVGREY
-2419 GHFLF
+2419 LF
-2424 RQSAWEPCT
+2424 RVEAWTPCAE
-2433 SYLAQLSARG
+2433 YLVRFEGWRVGGDGTRL
-2443 LAGNGQAPPLTSSQ
+2443 PLTTGPLPFQ
-2457 ELFST
+2457 GPCFS
-2462 GCFGVAAW
+2462 VEAW
-2470 GFPVWA
+2470 SFPEWA
-2476 ATCGGAPSGM
+2476 AECGGSPGG
-2486 VGIEME
+2486 GILFESVARNYRGDRE
-2492 VENLRDNRP
+2492 IL
-2501 LVLLTLD
+2501 LLTLG
-2508 RLSDDGFEEL
+2508 RLLEDGSEEL
-2518 LMSVNRPTPGTIY
+2518 WTSVNRPIPGATY
-2531 RHELNTAGLEEGRHR
+2531 RYRLDSSGFSEGSYR
-2546 YRARVVDSTGE
+2546 YRARVVNSSGE
-2557 QRFWFGSF
+2557 QRSWLGSF
-2565 VVDRTPPEV
+2565 VVDRTPPTAEILYPLEGQPLCAKSFRV
-2574 QFLSPPENSRSCAG
+2574 DHSLSDA
-2588 ELRLDYS
+2588 
-2595 LTDDGGLQYSLSSP
+2595 GGLQYALSSP
-2609 AFVDGDFNEYA
+2609 EFAGPPAPLPAHFNEFSGGLLRSGAVPYLCTA
-2620 GGRLRLGD
+2620 GCGRLPMPPACSGEEVSRLD
-2628 EALLCLNGCG
+2628 RAWESP
-2638 HVAERNEQLAREWEA
+2638 RNRRGNSAGSA
-2653 PRLPI
+2653 C
-2658 SEWTPRYS
+2658 TPRYQSPDGPVQS
-2666 VPAGPLRAWMGTW
+2666 VMQTW
-2679 RVDTQS
+2679 RSEFPIDGL
-2685 RVAPDGRVEMK
+2685 VAMRL
-2696 IEAVDWGGHHV
+2696 EAVDWGGFRV
-2707 CQERALEID
+2707 CRERTVEVD
-2716 GRADGLAT
+2716 GRPDGVVS
-2724 LSGPRLFSP
+2724 LSGPSPFSP
-2733 NADGTLDVTE
+2733 NGDGVFDATELTLDAGESLTANLSLYKASLGPGGWELSGPELRRLLEGHLVLDQLVVEWNGLDARGTVVSDGTY
-2743 VALDVAESLAVTVS
+2743 AIAVD
-2757 VFAGLP
+2757 
-2763 VLDGSIVPSGP
+2763 VLDGCTNAGRKIV
-2774 EVRRVFDRGLVLDH
+2774 
-2788 RNVEWSGSDMSGAAV
+2788 
-2803 PDGLYV
+2803 
-2809 LVVDQVDGCDNAA
+2809 
-2822 RDWFP
+2822 P
-2827 VTVDNTPP
+2827 VTVDNTSP
-2835 TAVLAYPHAG
+2835 AADLLYPRSG
-2845 DPLPMLVNVRGFGD
+2845 EPLPMLVNVRARTE
-2859 DEHFYRYQL
+2859 DEHFLRYQL
-2868 FVGAGV
+2868 FVGVGA
-2874 APETWE
+2874 APTTWE
-2880 LLGSGAGAAQ
+2880 LVAAGSSSSPDQ
-2890 GQLGTWNTFGLSGT
+2890 ILGTWNTYGLSGT
-2904 YTLLLVTEDEAG
+2904 YTLRLETEDSAG
-2916 NRTESRE
+2916 NRAEDRE
-2923 SVVVDSPF
+2923 TLLVDSPY

-2936 VESVPRLFSPN
+2936 VEVVPGLFSPN

-2952 ELASLRL
+2952 ELTSLRI
-2959 GVEAPARLSVAI
+2959 GVEVPAGLTVVI
-2971 QDLDGRMVRE
+2971 QDLGGTVLRRV
-2981 IAVDHAVAAG
+2981 VVGQGVAAG
-2991 SLAFSWDGVD
+2991 ALTLGWDGND
-3001 GAGQPVPDGEYRVAV
+3001 DLGQEVPDGEYRVVV
-3016 HAVLL
+3016 HAVLSS
-3021 ANLNVTQVEVA
+3021 NPNVTQDEAVPLSVDRQA
-3032 PLILDRLPP
+3032 PD
-3041 EVTIRRPG
+3041 VTIRRPES
-3049 NGFAAGSGSVVGTIS
+3049 GFVAGSGPVIGSIVDRFLT
-3064 DPLIASY
+3064 SY
-3071 SVELASGAPLGAWT
+3071 SVELASGVPLGPWSILETGSAS
-3085 VLDAGTANRV
+3085 RV

-3104 LPEGPHTLR
+3104 LPEGPHALR

-3118 AAENRIERILPFV
+3118 AAENRIEQVLPFI

-3144 AVGAIVGM
+3144 AVGAIVGR
-3152 AGDPIAIVGAIVE
+3152 AGDPIAIVGGVVE
-3165 EHLASWRLEVGVG
+3165 EHLAAWRLEVGVG
-3178 DSPSSWMPL
+3178 ASPSSWMPL
-3187 ASGSELPLEPT
+3187 TSGSELPLEPT
-3198 LGAWPVAGLADGLY
+3198 LVVWAVAGLADGLY

-3217 ATDQASLSSEKRL
+3217 ATDQASLSSETRL
-3230 VVTVDNTPPV
+3230 VVTVDNTPPG
-3240 AAVLSPRAGDFVR
+3240 AAILTPRAGDYVR
-3253 GAAPVVGLA
+3253 GATPVVGSA
-3262 TDTHFAQFVLSV
+3262 TDAHFVQRMLSV
-3274 APEGSLAFSEIG
+3274 APEGSLAFNEIG
-3286 RSATPVTDGS
+3286 RSTTPVDDGN
-3296 LATWTALPPDG
+3296 LAIWTALPPDG

-3359 EPDVVGYEIFRDGVK
+3359 EPDVVGYELFRDGVK
-3374 LPGDPLTATTALDA
+3374 IPGDPLTATTALDT
-3388 GLGDGRHA
+3388 GLGDGRHV

-3408 SEPSNEAI
+3408 SGPSNEAL

-3427 ILEPAVG
+3427 ILEPAAG
-3434 ASVSG
+3434 ARVSG
-3439 VIEVRGT
+3439 VLEVRGT
-3446 AWSADDLRMWRLSVV
+3446 AWSAGDLREWRLSVV

-3467 PTLLAQSTVSVEADR
+3467 ATLLARSTLPVEADR
-3482 LADWATATLD
+3482 LADWATATLE

-3529 LAANVPGGSADVV
+3529 LAAIVPGGSADVA

-3564 VNAGGGPTGD
+3564 VNAGGGPAGD
-3574 PRTFVIRATSYSDRR
+3574 PRTFVIRTSSYSDRQ

-3626 VIVEPADGASIGES
+3626 VIVAPEDGASIGEA
-3640 TTVRATTSDQDV
+3640 TVVRATTSDQDV

-3674 SAAPWE
+3674 SVAPWE

-3709 VDPGPSQITVTYTDL
+3709 VDPGPSQITVTYADL

-3730 LDLRA
+3730 LELRA

-3750 EPDLRGYFVERRLQ
+3750 EPDLRGYFVERHLQ
-3764 GSEDWSRLSPD
+3764 ASEDWIRLSPD

-3781 LVDSS
+3781 LVDSN

-3808 SNAVPALVYTPRL
+3808 SNAVPAVVYTPRL

-3855 GPLPAIVTGADATF
+3855 GPLPAIATGADATF
-3869 SLPDLPLAIG
+3869 SLPDIPLAIG

-3906 RPATP
+3906 RPAAP
-3911 SGVAGV
+3911 GGVAGV
-3917 AGPGDHDVSLTWNA
+3917 AGPGEHDVSLTWNA
-3931 NSEADLLGYRLV
+3931 NSEPDLLGYRLV

-3968 AIPEYAIDGDP
+3968 AVPEYAIDADP

-3997 LEVAWSEPRIVER
+3997 LEVTWSEPRIVER

-4016 AGSLVPFGA
+4016 AGAPIPFGA

-4034 GRAWVPLLEVRG
+4034 GRAWVPLVEVRG
-4046 NALEVTDLRLP
+4046 NALEVTELRLP
-4057 RAYRTDRLRVELL
+4057 RAYRTDRLRVDLL

-4094 IAQPSFSEVVQDGLH
+4094 IAQPSFTEVVADGLH
-4109 VYSVTAWSLLGFESD
+4109 AYAVTAWNLLGFESD
-4124 PSATASVPIGDVEPP
+4124 PSASASVPIGDVEPP
-4139 APVVLSATVQGSD
+4139 PPVILSATVHGSD
-4152 VHLSWTPSTAPDVA
+4152 VHLTWTPSTAPDVA
-4166 RYDLYRDGAKLVE
+4166 RYDLYRNGAKLVE

-4189 DAARPNGT
+4189 DVARPNGT

-4205 DAVGNLGAFSNAVVL
+4205 DAVGNLGAFSNAVVV

-4230 LDLAVTEVVE
+4230 LDLMVTEVAE
-4240 GRALDLMWSPPAGGP
+4240 GRALDLRWSPPAGGP
-4255 PPGYRLYRGLASGG
+4255 PPGYRLYRGVASGG
-4269 PFQAVAVTSET
+4269 PFEAVAVTSET

-4288 NGTTYFYRVVALDAA
+4288 NGTTYFYRVVALDVA

-4308 ASNEASGTPRDHV
+4308 PSNEASGTPHDHV

-4337 IWASPIAPVAGLA
+4337 IWASPIASVAGLA

-4405 HLESESGL
+4405 HLENESGL
-4413 DVELPDGGARWAWS
+4413 DVELPDGGARWTWS
-4427 GRSLWIH
+4427 GSSLWIH
-4434 GSDGSVV
+4434 GPDGSVA

-4447 GRLLRS
+4447 GRLVRS

-4458 WFQDVVA
+4458 WFEDLA
-4465 RPDGRELAI
+4465 ASPDGRELAI

-4482 GLYSYD
+4482 GLYAYD
-4488 LGSGLSRLLL
+4488 LASGLARSLLE
-4498 GFSSLPPDPDHL
+4498 FSWSAHDPDHL
-4510 QWSAD
+4510 QWSPD
-4515 GRHLAALLPDDAGTA
+4515 GRHLAALLPNAAGTA
-4530 RLVAIDTLA
+4530 RLVTIDLSST
-4539 ASPTVAD
+4539 SPAVD
-4546 LDSQALLDA
+4546 ELDSQAFLDA
-4555 PSWSSDGEWLFWSTE
+4555 PSWSSDGERLFWSAD
-4570 VSGISQIRS
+4570 VSGIPQVRS
-4579 WNATNHEVTQVT
+4579 WAVTSQTVTQVT
-4591 NAPDERRDP
+4591 NAPDGRRDP

-4610 VFGSGGRLSILD
+4610 VLGPDGSLSIIE

-4630 VHDFGRSGEGALEWS
+4630 VHDFGRPGEGALEWS

-4656 EVRRYTLAGWF
+4656 EVRRYAPAGWF

-4743 SSPASWLDAVASGP
+4743 SSPASWLDVVASGS

-4781 SFDLQVPVTGGTL
+4781 SFDLQVPVAGGTL
-4794 VVAAVVDPSNQVAE
+4794 VVAAVVDSSNQVAE

-4823 SLAGPAVAVA
+4823 SLAGPAVAIA
-4833 TDRTTYAA
+4833 TDQTTYAA
-4841 GESVQVAVNV
+4841 GESVQIAVDL

-4863 VTLEDEQGFVVDE
+4863 VTLEDELGFVVNE

-4885 PYAGTN
+4885 PYAGTS

-4902 FAGSYQVRAALRD
+4902 FAGGYQVRAALRD
-4915 LAQAPVTQDVAAF
+4915 LAQVPVTEDVAAF

-4942 DRTAYLVGSPVSLLA
+4942 DRTAYLVGSPVSLVA
-4957 RVRYVAGNALPS
+4957 RVRYVAGNALLS

-4993 DLLPGDSVSVRRTW
+4993 DLLPGDSASVRRTW
-5007 SSSAEAVGPYRARV
+5007 SSSAGSVGPYRARV
-5021 EVRRADVAEVSALSP
+5021 EVQRADAAEVSALSP

-5042 PSSFDGSLSLDT
+5042 PPSFDGSLSLDT

-5067 SVHQQSGGATT
+5067 SVHQQSGAATT
-5078 SALASLEVVDAAT
+5078 SALTSLTVVDAAT

-5104 STGTRV
+5104 SSGARV

-5136 LAGPEPAVTL
+5136 LAGPQPAVTL
-5146 AAASFSPVD
+5146 AVASFSPVD

-5182 VDQRSA
+5182 VDQRST

-5201 RELPLLAATS
+5201 RELSLLAATS

-5216 PWEPLAEG
+5216 PWEALAEG
-5224 EHSLT
+5224 EHSLI

-5252 PPVIQVDGVA
+5252 PPAIQVDGVA

-5281 PGWSATALDS
+5281 LGWSATALDS
-5291 HAFSS
+5291 HAFIS
-5296 GTEVA
+5296 GTAVA

-5309 IVAEDAAGNRSME
+5309 VVAEDAAGNRSTAS
-5322 RVSFS
+5322 VSFS

-5336 TAAKTWSLSSDA
+5336 TAAKTWSLGSDA

-5362 EVVVAAQG
+5362 EVVVASQG
-5370 TAPVTGMT
+5370 TAPATGMT

-5391 GSVTTTVGAVSAI
+5391 GSVTTTVGAVTAI

-5414 APGEIATVRFI
+5414 APGESATVRFS
-5425 VRVDSPLAAGVNRLV
+5425 VRIDSPLAAGVNRLV

-5445 ASIELPTILT
+5445 SSIELPAILT
-5455 DDPAVGGAVDPTIV
+5455 DDPAVGGAVDPTAV

-5486 IDADGDGVA
+5486 VDADGDGVA

-5512 TAATGLGVVD
+5512 TAATGLAVVD

-5542 TALDPVT
+5542 TGVDPVT

-5575 GVVEIANQ
+5575 GVVETANQ

-5596 DDPETAEAED
+5596 DDPETAETED
-5606 PTITMVSARP
+5606 PTITTVSARP
-5616 DLHLGKSDLLVSD
+5616 DLHLGKSDLLVGD

-5636 SPSDELLYVVS
+5636 SPGDELLYVVS

-5654 AATTVVVTD
+5654 AATAVVVTD
-5663 SLPQEMT
+5663 SLPQETT

-5675 LQVSGGTVTAVEPLT
+5675 LQVSGGMVTAVEPLT
-5690 LESPELAVGSE
+5690 LESPELAVGAE

-5865 SVTTIEDATVDEGE
+5865 SVATIEDATVDEGE

-5911 YLSTHGTRVVTAGT
+5911 YLSTLGTRVVTAGT

-5951 SLQGAALGDGES
+5951 SVQGAALGDGES

-5994 NPGEHLRYQVTI
+5994 NPGERLRYQVTI

-6016 VRFDDVV
+6016 VRFDDAA

-6036 TAGSILGESPVQVA
+6036 TAGSILAESPVQVA

-6064 EVAIAGSVPVGTSQ
+6064 EVAIAGSVPAGTSQ

-6107 VIPLVGLPELDAWK
+6107 VIPLVGLPELDASK
-6121 TDRLPDSPGAPGA
+6121 TDRFPDSPGAPGA

-6144 GLMNRGSGPAHAV
+6144 GLMNRGGGPAHAV

-6219 VNQGWFRWGTEAA
+6219 VNQGWFRWGTEAV
-6232 ATDDPDQ
+6232 ATDDPDR

-6249 IVPASVLEIPTLDAI
+6249 IVPASVLEIPTLNAI
-6264 GVAAFSLLLVLAAL
+6264 GAAAFSLLLVFAAL
-6278 AVSRRARQGGFR
+6278 AVSRRTRHGGIR